1 MNEMTS
7 TKTGT
12 LVLETELDC
21 RECGEVVVDFYE
33 VRGVSDGRG
42 YISCYECGEPAEVEI
57 E

>member
-1 MNEMTS
+1 MTS

-21 RECGEVVVDFYE
+21 RECGEVIVDFYE